1 MGIGKQLRANRRPRS
16 LPSQYPRLASRTQNP
31 QGTFMPSLHSKPA
44 TATMIIT
51 CIHCNHRSSSTLQH
65 GGPMDQTQQPSHLL
79 SSSHLVLKHG
89 SFVYDPARPD
99 RPNQPNQ
106 PGPADIRLTWE
117 GRGTKSPVR
126 LQRTVMASSGNLGIA
141 PPGTLW
147 SWQPFPFRSLQ
158 RRHVPLPELQTHL
171 ESSLRR

>member
-51 CIHCNHRSSSTLQH
+51 CIHCDHRSYSTTQY

-79 SSSHLVLKHG
+79 SSSQLVLKQD

-99 RPNQPNQ
+99 QPNQ
-106 PGPADIRLTWE
+106 LGPADIRLTWE
-117 GRGTKSPVR
+117 RE
-126 LQRTVMASSGNLGIA
+126 A
-141 PPGTLW
+141 
-147 SWQPFPFRSLQ
+147 RSRP
-158 RRHVPLPELQTHL
+158 RRP
-171 ESSLRR
+171 